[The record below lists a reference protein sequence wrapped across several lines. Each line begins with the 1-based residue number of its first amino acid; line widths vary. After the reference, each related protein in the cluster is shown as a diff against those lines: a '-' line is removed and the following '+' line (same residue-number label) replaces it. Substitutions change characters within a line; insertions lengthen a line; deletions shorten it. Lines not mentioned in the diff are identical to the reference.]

1 MGDAIGT
8 LAFFV
13 IVYVVISLFI
23 DVMDGVLATVAAI
36 LSWLDAQRPFRPRL
50 RLRRR
55 ASVTSSMN

>member
-36 LSWLDAQRPFRPRL
+36 L
-50 RLRRR
+50 
-55 ASVTSSMN
+55 